1 MDKKMVET
9 FYGSFLHDI
18 GKAVQRQSAS
28 PMYNYNHQIL
38 GSDFIENYTD
48 DKQII
53 DALYYHHNQWENKKT
68 NLRQA
73 EIPEDSVAYLTYIG
87 DNIAAGTAAMK
98 NAAKAAGIIKR
109 HWRISLTGLASSKG
123 NAICI
128 LMK

>member
-1 MDKKMVET
+1 
-9 FYGSFLHDI
+9 
-18 GKAVQRQSAS
+18 
-28 PMYNYNHQIL
+28 MYNYNHQIL

-53 DALYYHHNQWENKKT
+53 DALYYHHNQWKNKKTNKT

-87 DNIAAGTAAMK
+87 DNI
-98 NAAKAAGIIKR
+98 AAGIIKR